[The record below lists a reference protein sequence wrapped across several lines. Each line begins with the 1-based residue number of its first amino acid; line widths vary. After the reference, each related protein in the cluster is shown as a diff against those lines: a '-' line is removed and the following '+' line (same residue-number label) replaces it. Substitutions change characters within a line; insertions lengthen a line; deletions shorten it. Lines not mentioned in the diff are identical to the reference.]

1 VSVMPRSEIEG
12 RAPSGTGSG
21 LRVLVIEDNF
31 DAAEGLATLLE
42 LWKHEVRV
50 VHDGLSALAAA
61 RECHPEVVLLDI
73 GLPGLD
79 GYQVAARL
87 RGEADLAQPLLVAMT
102 GYGQEEDRRRSEEV
116 GIAHHFVK
124 PIEPAELK
132 SVLEKFR
139 AAVPARRAG

>member
-1 VSVMPRSEIEG
+1 M
-12 RAPSGTGSG
+12 
-21 LRVLVIEDNF
+21 RVLVIEDNF

-42 LWKHEVRV
+42 LWQYEVRV

-61 RECHPEVVLLDI
+61 RECRPQVVLLDI

-87 RGEADLAQPLLVAMT
+87 RGELQLARTLLVAMT

-124 PIEPAELK
+124 PIEPGELK
-132 SVLEKFR
+132 RVLEKFR
-139 AAVPARRAG
+139 TAEPTARAG